1 MKLVVFN
8 NNRFYLREFVPMKI
22 YHCEP
27 VSRRGSNEVIAYD
40 DSGDKV
46 FLFGFFLYGS
56 GTDMYAIFGDDLC
69 ES

>member
-8 NNRFYLREFVPMKI
+8 NDSFYLPEFVPMKI

-46 FLFGFFLYGS
+46 FLFGS
-56 GTDMYAIFGDDLC
+56 RTDMYAIFGDDSC